1 MQTTSLNKHLN
12 QIQSETLIPRYLTLK
27 STFLTSYRVNCF
39 VPGDTRVHSLKI
51 LRKPFQ
57 QKESSAALFQYLPT
71 SQSLSIRDRSE
82 NVSFAQQDGLRVLCN
97 IIILFRSMN
106 HSFGEH
112 YQHL

>member
-1 MQTTSLNKHLN
+1 MY
-12 QIQSETLIPRYLTLK
+12 QIQSETLKIPRYLTLK

-39 VPGDTRVHSLKI
+39 VTGDTRVHSLKI

-57 QKESSAALFQYLPT
+57 QKESSAAFFNIFPHP
-71 SQSLSIRDRSE
+71 SLSIRDRSE
-82 NVSFAQQDGLRVLCN
+82 NVSFAQQDGLRVICN
-97 IIILFRSMN
+97 IIILFRSMT